1 MSLSIRAQRLAAP
14 VLTLALALT
23 GPVALAQTHYATP
36 EGAIQA
42 LIDAA
47 ASEEPG
53 ALQPVLGPEAAE
65 LGSGDAVAD
74 AAAREAFVEAASELA
89 RIEQEEGVEDRVL
102 LTIGEDEWPFPIP
115 LVKDADGWRF
125 DTAAG
130 KEELI
135 NRRIGRNELYTI
147 AVARAFVDAQHE
159 YAAEDRDGDGKL
171 EFAQRLMSREGQR
184 DGLYWP
190 PAEGEP
196 ESPMGPLV
204 AEAVAEGY
212 RPGGADTGEPRPYH
226 GYLYRILTAQG
237 AHARGGARS
246 YLSGE
251 NLAGGVALLA
261 WPVDYAQSG
270 IMTFQIN
277 AAGMLFQ
284 KDLGEGTADVV
295 AAMTAYD
302 PDEGWEAVTD

>member
-1 MSLSIRAQRLAAP
+1 MPHSIPVPRLAAA
-14 VLTLALALT
+14 VLTVVLGLT
-23 GPVALAQTHYATP
+23 GPVILAQTHYATP
-36 EGAIQA
+36 EAAIQA

-65 LGSGDAVAD
+65 LGSGDPVAD
-74 AAAREAFVEAASELA
+74 ATAREAFVEAASEIA
-89 RIEQEEGVEDRVL
+89 RIEQEEGAEDRAL

-115 LVKDADGWRF
+115 LVKDAEGWRF

-130 KEELI
+130 KDELI

-159 YAAEDRDGDGKL
+159 YAAADRDGDGTR

-190 PAEGEP
+190 ASAGEAD
-196 ESPMGPLV
+196 SPMGPLI
-204 AEAVAEGY
+204 AAAVGEGY
-212 RPGGADTGEPRPYH
+212 RPGGVDADAPKPYH

-237 AHARGGARS
+237 ARPPGGARS

-251 NLAGGVALLA
+251 DLTGGFALLA
-261 WPVDYAQSG
+261 WPVAYGQSG
-270 IMTFQIN
+270 IMSFQVN
-277 AAGMLFQ
+277 ASGMLFQ
-284 KDLGEGTADVV
+284 KDLGDETAAAV
-295 AAMTAYD
+295 AAMMAYD
-302 PDEGWEAVTD
+302 PGKGWEAVTD